1 MRKVDISKLTIQ
13 RIPIEKLK
21 PAEYNPRKDLQP
33 EDKEYQK
40 IKESIIEYGCV
51 LPLVVNKDMTVIGGH
66 QRLKVLKD
74 LGYTEIECVVVDFG
88 KNKEKSCNIIL
99 NNENV
104 SGKWDFAKLESVI
117 NELAQ
122 EEYDLSKTGL
132 NDEEIEDLINEL
144 DVCDEDFIQGTE
156 IVKEKTSK
164 EIICPNCGFKIE

>member
-1 MRKVDISKLTIQ
+1 
-13 RIPIEKLK
+13 
-21 PAEYNPRKDLQP
+21 
-33 EDKEYQK
+33 
-40 IKESIIEYGCV
+40 
-51 LPLVVNKDMTVIGGH
+51 MTVIGGH

-74 LGYTEIECVVVDFG
+74 LGYTEIECVVVDFD

-122 EEYDLSKTGL
+122 EEYDLSKTSL

-144 DVCDEDFIQGTE
+144 DVSDEDFIQGTE
-156 IVKEKTSK
+156 IVKEKPSK

>member
-13 RIPIEKLK
+13 RIPIKKLK

-74 LGYTEIECVVVDFG
+74 LGYTEIECVVVDFD

-104 SGKWDFAKLESVI
+104 SGKWDFAKLENVI

-144 DVCDEDFIQGTE
+144 DVSDEDFIQGTE